1 MIKNIL
7 YLAILLTV
15 FAISWIASSVYHN
28 LATSTIPKT
37 SQIQIIPI
45 TGKFDAQTLESL
57 QERSVIQVDLKEI
70 KENTSNESSPLPT
83 TLIETTPLPTSTSSA
98 Q

>member
-15 FAISWIASSVYHN
+15 FAISWIASNVYHN

-45 TGKFDAQTLESL
+45 IGKFDSGTLDSL
-57 QERSVIQVDLKEI
+57 QERSIISVDLKEI
-70 KENTSNESSPLPT
+70 KQSTSSESPT
-83 TLIETTPLPTSTSSA
+83 LEPILIETTPQPTSTSSA